1 MRLVARANPRVFS
14 VRRVKA
20 NSMVMV
26 VSTTL
31 TSSSDNLNTV
41 GFNEAPRHPVVLSFV
56 EIFDAHSSDVPKR
69 TFIYFPVIPK
79 H

>member
-1 MRLVARANPRVFS
+1 MLGLGDDDETEAYVRLVARANPRVFS

-31 TSSSDNLNTV
+31 TSSSDKLQ
-41 GFNEAPRHPVVLSFV
+41 
-56 EIFDAHSSDVPKR
+56 
-69 TFIYFPVIPK
+69 
-79 H
+79 